1 MTGTAR
7 PPGGSTD
14 HSTNH
19 PTDHSPGDT
28 SGRRP
33 AASALIDDSLVVDDL
48 TVARGGRDVL
58 HGVSLAVPRGEVTA
72 LLGPNGA
79 GKSSLVLAIAGILPA
94 RSGAVRVGGTGLLGL
109 TPDQVRTH
117 GVAVV
122 PEGHRVLGTLTVSD
136 NLRVAAGR
144 MTKDEEAAGRE
155 RVLALLPELRDLLDR
170 PAGKLSGGQQQMLAL
185 AQAVIDPPEFL
196 VIDELSLGLAP
207 VVVRRLVPTLSQ
219 IAAAGVGI
227 LLIEQFTTVA
237 LSLATTAGILVRGRL
252 RLVESAQVLRSRPE
266 LIHQAYLSGPA
277 V

>member
-1 MTGTAR
+1 VTGTVR
-7 PPGGSTD
+7 PSGGPVDGS
-14 HSTNH
+14 SGPN
-19 PTDHSPGDT
+19 PTLP
-28 SGRRP
+28 
-33 AASALIDDSLVVDDL
+33 IDDALVVEDL

-58 HGVSLAVPRGEVTA
+58 RGVSLTVPRGEVTA

-79 GKSSLVLAIAGILPA
+79 GKSSLVLAVAGILPA
-94 RSGAVRVGGTGLLGL
+94 RSGLVRVGGTRLLGL
-109 TPDQVRTH
+109 TPDQVRAH

-122 PEGHRVLGTLTVSD
+122 PEGHRVLGSLTVSD

-144 MTKDEEAAGRE
+144 MTKGEEAAGRE

-185 AQAVIDPPEFL
+185 AQAVVDPPEFL

-219 IAAAGVGI
+219 IAAAGVGV

-237 LSLATTAGILVRGRL
+237 LSLATTAGVLVRGRL
-252 RLVESAQVLRSRPE
+252 RLVEQAQVLRSQPE
-266 LIHQAYLSGPA
+266 LIHEAYLAGA
-277 V
+277 GA